1 MDLAA
6 VAVPAGFR
14 GDGLPIGVTFH
25 APAGGDAML
34 ARLGSMLASPS
45 LSPSRVAES

>member
-14 GDGLPIGVTFH
+14 GDGLPFGVSLIG
-25 APAGGDAML
+25 PAFSDCDLLALAGRFLRENHGG
-34 ARLGSMLASPS
+34 S
-45 LSPSRVAES
+45 SRQGY